1 MLRVV
6 ILSIRFSSLEKSR
19 LFRNYLIENKKE
31 LIRFIFNKYKE
42 NQVLI
47 SNPAIIR
54 TLMSKASKQRNIKVL

>member
-19 LFRNYLIENKKE
+19 LFQNYLIENKKE
-31 LIRFIFNKYKE
+31 LIRFIFNKYKN

-47 SNPAIIR
+47 
-54 TLMSKASKQRNIKVL
+54 